1 MRKVIK
7 EKKFFTLKTV
17 LWLFISAVLVL
28 VTGYF
33 VFIGFEF
40 KR

>member
-7 EKKFFTLKTV
+7 EKKFFTLKMV
-17 LWLFISAVLVL
+17 LWLFISAVLAL
-28 VTGYF
+28 VAGYF